1 VRVAVAAML
10 LVFLGSSAFAL
21 GEDGR
26 RAPASLSTPAS
37 GPASDSAA
45 PASGSAANA
54 ASAATSVSPNAL
66 VAALPGAPPISE
78 ELRTVEPVSPEPSAT
93 VVVPGSEFL
102 VKDSLAPIHA
112 LLTPP
117 AAFIK
122 LKTPPRTH
130 SFFDARNTLGF
141 ATLGASLTADAL
153 STQKGLAYPGFVEMN
168 PIARPF
174 VQSRMG
180 AAAYN
185 AGSFC
190 LMAGLMYWAHK
201 KEHHKLERIL
211 PLAVGSWE
219 GLLSMRNYHVIANRA
234 R

>member
-10 LVFLGSSAFAL
+10 FVFLGSSAFAL

-26 RAPASLSTPAS
+26 RAPASAS
-37 GPASDSAA
+37 ASDSAA
-45 PASGSAANA
+45 PASASAANA
-54 ASAATSVSPNAL
+54 ASATTSVAPHAL
-66 VAALPGAPPISE
+66 VAALPDAPPIAAE
-78 ELRTVEPVSPEPSAT
+78 VRTVEPVSP
-93 VVVPGSEFL
+93 
-102 VKDSLAPIHA
+102 APP
-112 LLTPP
+112 LTPP
-117 AAFIK
+117 AALIK
-122 LKTPPRTH
+122 LKTPPHTH
-130 SFFDARNTLGF
+130 SFFDARNRLGF

-174 VQSRMG
+174 VQSRAG
-180 AAAYN
+180 AAVYN
-185 AGSFC
+185 AGSFG
-190 LMAGLMYWAHK
+190 LLAGLMYWAHK

-219 GLLSMRNYHVIANRA
+219 GLLSARNYHVISNRP